1 MGFRCG
7 IIGLP
12 NVGKSTLFN
21 ALTRTSA
28 AQAENYPFCTIEP
41 NIGEVD
47 VPDKRLEVLSK
58 INESQKILPAR
69 LTFVD
74 IAGLVK
80 GASQGEGLGNQFL
93 SNIKEVDAVAHVV
106 RCFED
111 DNITHVNGQIDP
123 IKDIEIIET
132 ELLLSDIANLEKR
145 QTSLEKKVKSND
157 KESKEKLILIEEIL
171 EKLNNNIIFDF
182 KSLNEKNNKYFQEFA
197 LLTGKKMI
205 YVCNVDEESAKSGNQ
220 YSKKID
226 EYGVS
231 KEINVIKISAN
242 IESQISE
249 LSDDD
254 RDEYIKSLGL
264 TEPGLNT
271 LINEG
276 YNALDLITYFTSGP
290 KETRAWT
297 IPKNTLAPASAG
309 KIHTDFEKG
318 FIRAETINYGELIN
332 FSSYN
337 EAKDAG
343 KIRLEGKEYE
353 VKDGDIM
360 NFRFNN

>member
-58 INESQKILPAR
+58 ISKSQKVLPAR

-74 IAGLVK
+74 IAGLVE
-80 GASQGEGLGNQFL
+80 GASKGEGLGNQFL

-123 IKDIEIIET
+123 IRDIEIIET

-145 QTSLEKKVKSND
+145 KTSLEKKIKSND

-249 LSDDD
+249 LSDEDKE
-254 RDEYIKSLGL
+254 EYIKSLGL

-297 IPKNTLAPASAG
+297 IPKNTLAPVSAG

-318 FIRAETINYGELIN
+318 FIRAETINYSELIN

>member
-58 INESQKILPAR
+58 INKSQKILPAR

-123 IKDIEIIET
+123 IKDIQIIET

-145 QTSLEKKVKSND
+145 QISLEKKAKSND
-157 KESKEKLILIEEIL
+157 KESKEKLILIEKIL
-171 EKLNNNIIFDF
+171 EKLNNNILFDF
-182 KSLNEKNNKYFQEFA
+182 KSLDEKNEKYFQEFT

-205 YVCNVDEESAKSGNQ
+205 YVCNVDEKSAESGNE

-226 EYGVS
+226 EYGSS
-231 KEINVIKISAN
+231 KGINVIKISAN

-249 LSDDD
+249 LSDND

-343 KIRLEGKEYE
+343 RIRLEGKEYE

>member
-58 INESQKILPAR
+58 ISKSQKVLPAR

-74 IAGLVK
+74 IAGLVE
-80 GASQGEGLGNQFL
+80 GASKGEGLGNQFL

-123 IKDIEIIET
+123 IRDIEIIET

-145 QTSLEKKVKSND
+145 KTSLEKKIKSND
-157 KESKEKLILIEEIL
+157 KESKEKLILIEKIL

-182 KSLNEKNNKYFQEFA
+182 ECLDKKNNKYFQEFA

-249 LSDDD
+249 LSDEDKE
-254 RDEYIKSLGL
+254 EYIKSLGL

-297 IPKNTLAPASAG
+297 IPKNTLAPVSAG

-318 FIRAETINYGELIN
+318 FIRAETINYSELIN

>member
-47 VPDKRLEVLSK
+47 VPDKRLEILSK
-58 INESQKILPAR
+58 INKSQKILPAR

-123 IKDIEIIET
+123 IRDIEIIET

-145 QTSLEKKVKSND
+145 QTSLEKKAKSND

-171 EKLNNNIIFDF
+171 EKLNNNILFDL
-182 KSLNEKNNKYFQEFA
+182 KSLDEKNQKYFQEFA
-197 LLTGKKMI
+197 LLTGKKII

-220 YSKKID
+220 YSEKIH
-226 EYGVS
+226 EYGMS

-249 LSDDD
+249 LSDED

-264 TEPGLNT
+264 AEPGLNA

-297 IPKNTLAPASAG
+297 ITKNTLAPKSAG

-318 FIRAETINYGELIN
+318 FIRAETINYDELIN

-343 KIRLEGKEYE
+343 RIRLEGKEYE

>member
-47 VPDKRLEVLSK
+47 VPDKRLKVLSN
-58 INESQKILPAR
+58 INKSQKILPAR

-74 IAGLVK
+74 IAGLVE
-80 GASQGEGLGNQFL
+80 GASKGEGLGNQFL
-93 SNIKEVDAVAHVV
+93 SNIKEVDAVAQVI
-106 RCFED
+106 RCFDD
-111 DNITHVNGQIDP
+111 DNITHVNGKIDP
-123 IKDIEIIET
+123 IKDIEVIET
-132 ELLLSDIANLEKR
+132 ELFLSDIDNLEKR
-145 QTSLEKKVKSND
+145 KISLEKKAKSND
-157 KESKEKLILIEEIL
+157 KEAIEKLILIEKII
-171 EKLNNNIIFDF
+171 EKLNTNQLLDKNALD
-182 KSLNEKNNKYFQEFA
+182 EKNKKYFKEFE
-197 LLTGKKMI
+197 LLTSKKMI
-205 YVCNVDEESAKSGNQ
+205 YVCNVDESSANSGNE
-220 YSKKID
+220 YSKKI
-226 EYGVS
+226 EQYGLI
-231 KEINVIKISAN
+231 KKITVIKISAS

-249 LSDDD
+249 LGDED
-254 RDEYIKSLGL
+254 RREYINSLGL
-264 TEPGLNT
+264 KQPGLNT
-271 LINEG
+271 LITEG
-276 YNALDLITYFTSGP
+276 YNILDLITYFTSGP

-297 IPKNTLAPASAG
+297 IKKNTLAPESAG

-318 FIRAETINYGELIN
+318 FIRAETINYDELIN
-332 FSSYN
+332 FSSYLN
-337 EAKDAG
+337 AKDAG

-360 NFRFNN
+360 NFRFNS

>member
-58 INESQKILPAR
+58 ISKSQKILPAR

-106 RCFED
+106 RCFDD
-111 DNITHVNGQIDP
+111 DNITHVNGRIDP
-123 IKDIEIIET
+123 IRDIEIIET

-171 EKLNNNIIFDF
+171 EKLNNNIVFDF
-182 KSLNEKNNKYFQEFA
+182 KSLNEKNDKYFQEFA

>member
-58 INESQKILPAR
+58 ISKSQKVLPAR

-74 IAGLVK
+74 IAGLVE
-80 GASQGEGLGNQFL
+80 GASKGEGLGNQFL

-123 IKDIEIIET
+123 IRDIEIIET

-145 QTSLEKKVKSND
+145 KTSLEKKIKSND
-157 KESKEKLILIEEIL
+157 KESKEKLILIEKIL

-182 KSLNEKNNKYFQEFA
+182 ECLDKKNNKYFQEFA

-242 IESQISE
+242 IESQISD

>member
-58 INESQKILPAR
+58 INNSQKILPAR

-111 DNITHVNGQIDP
+111 DNITHVNGKIDP

-132 ELLLSDIANLEKR
+132 ELLLSDITNLEKR
-145 QTSLEKKVKSND
+145 QISLEKKVKSND

-171 EKLNNNIIFDF
+171 KKLNNNILFDF
-182 KSLNEKNNKYFQEFA
+182 KSLDEKNKKYFQEFT

-205 YVCNVDEESAKSGNQ
+205 YVCNVDEESANSGNQ

-226 EYGVS
+226 EYGTS
-231 KEINVIKISAN
+231 KKINVIKISAG

-249 LSDDD
+249 LSDED
-254 RDEYIKSLGL
+254 REEYIKSLGL
-264 TEPGLNT
+264 AEPGLNT

-297 IPKNTLAPASAG
+297 ITKDTLAPESAG

-318 FIRAETINYGELIN
+318 FIRAETINYDELVN
-332 FSSYN
+332 FLSYN
-337 EAKDAG
+337 EAKEAG

>member
-58 INESQKILPAR
+58 ISKSQKVLPAR

-74 IAGLVK
+74 IAGLVE
-80 GASQGEGLGNQFL
+80 GASKGEGLGNQFL

-123 IKDIEIIET
+123 IRDIEIIET

-145 QTSLEKKVKSND
+145 KTSLEKKIKSND

-249 LSDDD
+249 LSDEDKE
-254 RDEYIKSLGL
+254 EYIKSLGL

-297 IPKNTLAPASAG
+297 IPKNTLAPVSAG

>member
-47 VPDKRLEVLSK
+47 VPDKRLKVLSN
-58 INESQKILPAR
+58 INKSQKILPAR

-74 IAGLVK
+74 IAGLVE
-80 GASQGEGLGNQFL
+80 GASKGEGLGNQFL
-93 SNIKEVDAVAHVV
+93 SNIKEVDAVAQVI
-106 RCFED
+106 RCFDD
-111 DNITHVNGQIDP
+111 DNITHVNGKIDP
-123 IKDIEIIET
+123 IKDIEVIET
-132 ELLLSDIANLEKR
+132 ELFLSDIDNLEKR
-145 QTSLEKKVKSND
+145 KISLEKKAKSND
-157 KESKEKLILIEEIL
+157 KEAIEKLILIEKII
-171 EKLNNNIIFDF
+171 EKLNTNQLLDKNALD
-182 KSLNEKNNKYFQEFA
+182 EKNKKYFNEFE
-197 LLTGKKMI
+197 LLTSKKMI
-205 YVCNVDEESAKSGNQ
+205 YVCNVDESSANSGNE
-220 YSKKID
+220 YSKKIE
-226 EYGVS
+226 EYGLI
-231 KEINVIKISAN
+231 KKITVIKISAS

-249 LSDDD
+249 LGDED
-254 RDEYIKSLGL
+254 RREYINSLGL
-264 TEPGLNT
+264 EQPGLNT
-271 LINEG
+271 LITEG
-276 YNALDLITYFTSGP
+276 YNILDLITYFTSGP

-297 IPKNTLAPASAG
+297 IKKNTLAPESAG

-318 FIRAETINYGELIN
+318 FIRAETINYDELIN
-332 FSSYN
+332 FSSYLN
-337 EAKDAG
+337 AKDAG

-360 NFRFNN
+360 NFRFNS

>member
-58 INESQKILPAR
+58 ISKSQKVLPAR

-74 IAGLVK
+74 IAGLVE
-80 GASQGEGLGNQFL
+80 GASKGEGLGNQFL

-123 IKDIEIIET
+123 IRDIEIIET

-145 QTSLEKKVKSND
+145 KTSLEKKIKSND

-182 KSLNEKNNKYFQEFA
+182 ECLDKKNNKYFQEFA

-205 YVCNVDEESAKSGNQ
+205 YVCNVDEESAQSGNQ
-220 YSKKID
+220 YSKQID
-226 EYGVS
+226 EYSVS
-231 KEINVIKISAN
+231 KDVNVIKISAN

-249 LSDDD
+249 LSDEDKE
-254 RDEYIKSLGL
+254 EYIKSLGL

-297 IPKNTLAPASAG
+297 IPKNTLAPVSAG

-318 FIRAETINYGELIN
+318 FIRAETINYSELIN

>member
-58 INESQKILPAR
+58 INKSQKILPAR

-123 IKDIEIIET
+123 IKDIQIIET

-145 QTSLEKKVKSND
+145 QISLEKKAKSND
-157 KESKEKLILIEEIL
+157 KESKEKLILIEKIL
-171 EKLNNNIIFDF
+171 EKLNNNILFDF
-182 KSLNEKNNKYFQEFA
+182 KSLDEKNEKYFQEFT

-205 YVCNVDEESAKSGNQ
+205 YVCNVDEKSAESGNE

-226 EYGVS
+226 EYGSS
-231 KEINVIKISAN
+231 KGINVIKISAN

-249 LSDDD
+249 LSDED
-254 RDEYIKSLGL
+254 REEYIKSLGL

-297 IPKNTLAPASAG
+297 IAKDTLAPESAG

-318 FIRAETINYGELIN
+318 FIRAETINYDELIN
-332 FSSYN
+332 FLSYN

-343 KIRLEGKEYE
+343 KIRLEGKDYE

>member
-47 VPDKRLEVLSK
+47 VPDKRLGVLSK
-58 INESQKILPAR
+58 INKSLKILPAR

-145 QTSLEKKVKSND
+145 KTSLEKKAKSND

-171 EKLNNNIIFDF
+171 EKLNNNILFDF
-182 KSLNEKNNKYFQEFA
+182 KSLDEKNQKYFQEFS

-226 EYGVS
+226 EYGLN
-231 KEINVIKISAN
+231 KEINVIKISAS

-249 LSDDD
+249 LSDED
-254 RDEYIKSLGL
+254 RDEYIRSLGL
-264 TEPGLNT
+264 AEPGLNT

-297 IPKNTLAPASAG
+297 ITKDTLAPESAG

-318 FIRAETINYGELIN
+318 FIRAETINYEELIN
-332 FSSYN
+332 FTNYN
-337 EAKDAG
+337 EAKEAG

-353 VKDGDIM
+353 VRDGDIM

>member
-145 QTSLEKKVKSND
+145 QTSLGKKAKSND

-171 EKLNNNIIFDF
+171 KKLNNNILFNF
-182 KSLNEKNNKYFQEFA
+182 KSLDEKNQKYFHEFS

>member
-58 INESQKILPAR
+58 ISKSQKILPAR

-106 RCFED
+106 RCFDD
-111 DNITHVNGQIDP
+111 DNITHVNGRIDP
-123 IKDIEIIET
+123 IRDIEIIET

-226 EYGVS
+226 EYALN
-231 KEINVIKISAN
+231 KEINVIKISAS

-249 LSDDD
+249 LSDED
-254 RDEYIKSLGL
+254 RDEYIRSLGL
-264 TEPGLNT
+264 AEPGLNT

-297 IPKNTLAPASAG
+297 INKDTLAPESAG

-318 FIRAETINYGELIN
+318 FIRAETINYNELIN

>member
-58 INESQKILPAR
+58 ISKSQKILPAR

-106 RCFED
+106 RCFDD
-111 DNITHVNGQIDP
+111 DNITHVNGRIDP
-123 IKDIEIIET
+123 IRDIEIIET

-171 EKLNNNIIFDF
+171 EKLNNNIVFDF

-226 EYGVS
+226 EYALN
-231 KEINVIKISAN
+231 KEINVIKISAS

-249 LSDDD
+249 LSDED
-254 RDEYIKSLGL
+254 RDEYIRSLGL
-264 TEPGLNT
+264 AEPGLNT

-297 IPKNTLAPASAG
+297 INKDTLAPESAG

-318 FIRAETINYGELIN
+318 FIRAETINYDELIN

>member
-47 VPDKRLEVLSK
+47 VPDKRLKVLSN
-58 INESQKILPAR
+58 INKSQKILPAR

-74 IAGLVK
+74 IAGLVE
-80 GASQGEGLGNQFL
+80 GASKGEGLGNQFL
-93 SNIKEVDAVAHVV
+93 SNIKEVDAVAQVI
-106 RCFED
+106 RCFDD
-111 DNITHVNGQIDP
+111 DNITHVNGKIDP
-123 IKDIEIIET
+123 IKDIEVIET
-132 ELLLSDIANLEKR
+132 ELFLSDIDNLEKR
-145 QTSLEKKVKSND
+145 KISLEKKAKSND
-157 KESKEKLILIEEIL
+157 KEAIEKLILIEKII
-171 EKLNNNIIFDF
+171 EKLNTNQLLDKNALD
-182 KSLNEKNNKYFQEFA
+182 EKNKKYFKEFE
-197 LLTGKKMI
+197 LLTSKKMI
-205 YVCNVDEESAKSGNQ
+205 YVCNVDESSANSGNE
-220 YSKKID
+220 YSKKIE
-226 EYGVS
+226 EYGLI
-231 KEINVIKISAN
+231 KKITVIKISAS

-249 LSDDD
+249 LGDED
-254 RDEYIKSLGL
+254 RREYINSLGL
-264 TEPGLNT
+264 EQPGLNT
-271 LINEG
+271 LITEG
-276 YNALDLITYFTSGP
+276 YNILDLITYFTSGP

-297 IPKNTLAPASAG
+297 IKKNTLAPESAG

-318 FIRAETINYGELIN
+318 FIRAETINYDELIN
-332 FSSYN
+332 FSSYLD
-337 EAKDAG
+337 AKDAG

-360 NFRFNN
+360 NFRFNS

>member
-58 INESQKILPAR
+58 LNKSERIMPAR

-132 ELLLSDIANLEKR
+132 ELLLSDISNLEKR
-145 QTSLEKKVKSND
+145 KVSLEKKAKSND
-157 KESKEKLILIEEIL
+157 KDSKEKLILIDEIL
-171 EKLNNNIIFDF
+171 EKLNNNNLFDF
-182 KSLNEKNNKYFQEFA
+182 KSLDEKNIKFFGEFS
-197 LLTGKKMI
+197 LLTSKKMI
-205 YVCNVDEESAKSGNQ
+205 YVCNVDEESANSGNK
-220 YSKKID
+220 YSKEID
-226 EYGVS
+226 EYGTA
-231 KEINVIKISAN
+231 KEINVIKISAS
-242 IESQISE
+242 IESQISVLNDE
-249 LSDDD
+249 D
-254 RDEYIKSLGL
+254 RNEYIDSLGL

-276 YNALDLITYFTSGP
+276 YNALDLVTYFTSGP

-297 IPKNTLAPASAG
+297 IPRNTLAPESAG

-318 FIRAETINYGELIN
+318 FIRAETINYDELIN
-332 FSSYN
+332 YSSYN
-337 EAKDAG
+337 EAKDSG

>member
-58 INESQKILPAR
+58 ISKSQKILPAR

-106 RCFED
+106 RCFDD
-111 DNITHVNGQIDP
+111 DNITHVNGRIDP
-123 IKDIEIIET
+123 IRDIEIIET

-242 IESQISE
+242 IESQISD

>member
-47 VPDKRLEVLSK
+47 VPDRRLKVLSD
-58 INESQKILPAR
+58 INKSQKILPAR

-74 IAGLVK
+74 IAGLVE
-80 GASQGEGLGNQFL
+80 GASKGEGLGNQFL
-93 SNIKEVDAVAHVV
+93 SNIREVDALAQVI
-106 RCFED
+106 RCFDD
-111 DNITHVNGQIDP
+111 DNITHVNGKIDP

-132 ELLLSDIANLEKR
+132 ELFLSDIDNLEKR
-145 QTSLEKKVKSND
+145 KISLEKKAKSND
-157 KESKEKLILIEEIL
+157 KESNEKLILIEKIL
-171 EKLNNNIIFDF
+171 EKLDNNKLFDRNILD
-182 KSLNEKNNKYFQEFA
+182 EKNKKYFREFE
-197 LLTGKKMI
+197 LLSSKKMI
-205 YVCNVDEESAKSGNQ
+205 YVCNVDENSANSGNE
-220 YSKKID
+220 YSKKIE
-226 EYGVS
+226 EYGLIR
-231 KEINVIKISAN
+231 EITVIKISAS

-249 LSDDD
+249 LNDKD
-254 RDEYIKSLGL
+254 RNEYISSLGL
-264 TEPGLNT
+264 REPGLNT
-271 LINEG
+271 LITEG
-276 YNALDLITYFTSGP
+276 YNTLDLITYFTSGP

-297 IPKNTLAPASAG
+297 IEKNTLAPKSAG

-318 FIRAETINYGELIN
+318 FIRAETINYNELIN
-332 FSSYN
+332 FSSYLD
-337 EAKDAG
+337 AKDAG

-360 NFRFNN
+360 NFRFNS

>member
-58 INESQKILPAR
+58 ISKSQKILPAR

-106 RCFED
+106 RCFDD
-111 DNITHVNGQIDP
+111 DNITHVNGRIDP
-123 IKDIEIIET
+123 IRDIEIIET

-145 QTSLEKKVKSND
+145 QTSLEKKVRSND

-205 YVCNVDEESAKSGNQ
+205 YVCNVDEESAQSGNQ
-220 YSKKID
+220 YSKQIE
-226 EYGVS
+226 EYSVS
-231 KEINVIKISAN
+231 KDVNVIKISAN

-249 LSDDD
+249 LSDEDKE
-254 RDEYIKSLGL
+254 EYIKSLGL

-297 IPKNTLAPASAG
+297 IPKNTLAPVSAG

-318 FIRAETINYGELIN
+318 FIRAETINYSELIN

>member
-58 INESQKILPAR
+58 ISKSQKILPAR

-106 RCFED
+106 RCFDD
-111 DNITHVNGQIDP
+111 DNITHVNGRIDP
-123 IKDIEIIET
+123 IRDIEIIET

-171 EKLNNNIIFDF
+171 EKLNNNIVFDF

-318 FIRAETINYGELIN
+318 FIRAETINYDELIN

>member
-58 INESQKILPAR
+58 ISKSQKILPAR

-106 RCFED
+106 RCFDD
-111 DNITHVNGQIDP
+111 DNITHVNGRIDP
-123 IKDIEIIET
+123 IRDIEIIET

-145 QTSLEKKVKSND
+145 QTSLEKKVRSND

>member
-58 INESQKILPAR
+58 ISKSQKILPAR

-106 RCFED
+106 RCFDD
-111 DNITHVNGQIDP
+111 DNITHVNGRIDP
-123 IKDIEIIET
+123 IRDIEIIET

-254 RDEYIKSLGL
+254 REEYIRSLGL
-264 TEPGLNT
+264 AEPGLNT
-271 LINEG
+271 LIKEG
-276 YNALDLITYFTSGP
+276 YEALDLITYFTSGP
-290 KETRAWT
+290 KETKAWT
-297 IPKNTLAPASAG
+297 ITKNTLAPVSAG

-318 FIRAETINYGELIN
+318 FIRAETINYDDLIN
-332 FSSYN
+332 FQSYN

-343 KIRLEGKEYE
+343 KIRLEGKDYE

>member
-47 VPDKRLEVLSK
+47 VPDKRLEILAK
-58 INESQKILPAR
+58 INKSQKILPAR

-93 SNIKEVDAVAHVV
+93 SNIREVEAVAHVV
-106 RCFED
+106 RCFEN

-123 IKDIEIIET
+123 IRDIEIIET

-145 QTSLEKKVKSND
+145 KTSLEKKVKNND

-171 EKLNNNIIFDF
+171 EKLNNDILFDF
-182 KSLNEKNNKYFQEFA
+182 KSLDEKNEKYFQEFA

-205 YVCNVDEESAKSGNQ
+205 YVCNVDEESASSGNQ

-226 EYGVS
+226 EYGS
-231 KEINVIKISAN
+231 NREISVIKISAN
-242 IESQISE
+242 IESQISS
-249 LSDDD
+249 LSDED
-254 RDEYIKSLGL
+254 REEYIKSLGL

-276 YNALDLITYFTSGP
+276 YNTLDLITYFTSGP
-290 KETRAWT
+290 KETKAWT
-297 IPKNTLAPASAG
+297 ITRNTLAPESAG

-318 FIRAETINYGELIN
+318 FIRAETINYDELIN
-332 FSSYN
+332 FLSYN

-343 KIRLEGKEYE
+343 KIRLEGKDYE

>member
-58 INESQKILPAR
+58 ISKSQKVLPAR

-74 IAGLVK
+74 IAGLVE
-80 GASQGEGLGNQFL
+80 GASKGEGLGNQFL

-123 IKDIEIIET
+123 IRDIEIIET

-145 QTSLEKKVKSND
+145 QTSLEKKVRSND

-205 YVCNVDEESAKSGNQ
+205 YVCNVDEESAQSGNQ
-220 YSKKID
+220 YSKQID
-226 EYGVS
+226 EYSVS
-231 KEINVIKISAN
+231 KDVNVIKISAN

-249 LSDDD
+249 LSDEDKK
-254 RDEYIKSLGL
+254 EYIKSLGL

-297 IPKNTLAPASAG
+297 IPKNTLAPVSAG

-318 FIRAETINYGELIN
+318 FIRAETINYSELIN

>member
-58 INESQKILPAR
+58 INKSQKILPAR

-145 QTSLEKKVKSND
+145 KTSLEKKAKSND

-171 EKLNNNIIFDF
+171 KKLNNNILFDF
-182 KSLNEKNNKYFQEFA
+182 KSLDEKNEKYFQEFS

-226 EYGVS
+226 EYGMS
-231 KEINVIKISAN
+231 KEINVIKIYAS

-249 LSDDD
+249 LSDED
-254 RDEYIKSLGL
+254 RDEYIRSLGL
-264 TEPGLNT
+264 VEPGLNT
-271 LINEG
+271 LINQG

-297 IPKNTLAPASAG
+297 ITKDTLAPESAG

-318 FIRAETINYGELIN
+318 FIRAETINYDELIN
-332 FSSYN
+332 FSNYN

>member
-47 VPDKRLEVLSK
+47 VPDKRLGVLSK

-145 QTSLEKKVKSND
+145 QTSLEKKAISND

-171 EKLNNNIIFDF
+171 KKLNNNILFDF
-182 KSLNEKNNKYFQEFA
+182 KSLDEKNQKYFQQFS

-226 EYGVS
+226 EYGLN
-231 KEINVIKISAN
+231 KEINVIKISAS

-249 LSDDD
+249 LSDED
-254 RDEYIKSLGL
+254 RDEYIRSLGL
-264 TEPGLNT
+264 VEPGLNT

-297 IPKNTLAPASAG
+297 ITKDTLAPESAG

-318 FIRAETINYGELIN
+318 FIRAETINYDELIN
-332 FSSYN
+332 FSNYN

>member
-47 VPDKRLEVLSK
+47 VPDKRLKVLSN
-58 INESQKILPAR
+58 INKSQKILPAR

-74 IAGLVK
+74 IAGLVE
-80 GASQGEGLGNQFL
+80 GASKGEGLGNQFL
-93 SNIKEVDAVAHVV
+93 SNIKEVDAVAQVI
-106 RCFED
+106 RCFDD
-111 DNITHVNGQIDP
+111 DNITHVNGKIDP
-123 IKDIEIIET
+123 IKDIEVIET
-132 ELLLSDIANLEKR
+132 ELFLSDIDNLEKR
-145 QTSLEKKVKSND
+145 KISLEKKAKSND
-157 KESKEKLILIEEIL
+157 KEAIEKLILIEKII
-171 EKLNNNIIFDF
+171 EKLNTNQLLDKNALD
-182 KSLNEKNNKYFQEFA
+182 EKNKKYFKEFE
-197 LLTGKKMI
+197 LLTSKKMI
-205 YVCNVDEESAKSGNQ
+205 YVCNVDESSANSGNE
-220 YSKKID
+220 YSKKIE
-226 EYGVS
+226 EYGLI
-231 KEINVIKISAN
+231 KKITVIKISAS

-249 LSDDD
+249 LGDED
-254 RDEYIKSLGL
+254 RREYINSLGL
-264 TEPGLNT
+264 KQPGLNT
-271 LINEG
+271 LITEG
-276 YNALDLITYFTSGP
+276 YNILDLITYFTSGP

-297 IPKNTLAPASAG
+297 IKKNTLAPESAG

-318 FIRAETINYGELIN
+318 FIRAETINYDELIN
-332 FSSYN
+332 FSSYLD
-337 EAKDAG
+337 AKDAG

-360 NFRFNN
+360 NFRFNS

>member
-58 INESQKILPAR
+58 ISKSQKILPAR

-106 RCFED
+106 RCFDD
-111 DNITHVNGQIDP
+111 DNITHVNGRIDP
-123 IKDIEIIET
+123 IRDIEIIET

>member
-145 QTSLEKKVKSND
+145 QTSLEKKAKSND

-171 EKLNNNIIFDF
+171 EKLNNNILFDF
-182 KSLNEKNNKYFQEFA
+182 KSLDEKNEKYFQEFS

-205 YVCNVDEESAKSGNQ
+205 YVCNVDEESAKTGNH
-220 YSKKID
+220 YSKKVD

-231 KEINVIKISAN
+231 KKINVIKISAS

-249 LSDDD
+249 LSDED
-254 RDEYIKSLGL
+254 RDEYIRSLGL
-264 TEPGLNT
+264 AEPGLNT

-290 KETRAWT
+290 KETKAWT
-297 IPKNTLAPASAG
+297 ITKDTLAPESAG

-318 FIRAETINYGELIN
+318 FIRAETINYNELIN
-332 FSSYN
+332 FLNYN

>member
-47 VPDKRLEVLSK
+47 VPDKRLKVLSN
-58 INESQKILPAR
+58 INKSQKILPAR

-74 IAGLVK
+74 IAGLVE
-80 GASQGEGLGNQFL
+80 GASKGEGLGNQFL
-93 SNIKEVDAVAHVV
+93 SNIKEVDAVAQVI
-106 RCFED
+106 RCFDD
-111 DNITHVNGQIDP
+111 DNITHVNGKIDP
-123 IKDIEIIET
+123 IKDIEVIET
-132 ELLLSDIANLEKR
+132 ELFLSDIDNLEKR
-145 QTSLEKKVKSND
+145 KISLEKKAKSND
-157 KESKEKLILIEEIL
+157 KEAIEKLILIEKII
-171 EKLNNNIIFDF
+171 EKLNTNQLLDKNALD
-182 KSLNEKNNKYFQEFA
+182 EKNKKYFNELE
-197 LLTGKKMI
+197 LLTSKKMI
-205 YVCNVDEESAKSGNQ
+205 YVCNVDESSANSGNE
-220 YSKKID
+220 YSKKI
-226 EYGVS
+226 EQYGLI
-231 KEINVIKISAN
+231 KKITVIKISAS

-249 LSDDD
+249 LGDED
-254 RDEYIKSLGL
+254 RREYINSLGL
-264 TEPGLNT
+264 KQPGLNT
-271 LINEG
+271 LITEG
-276 YNALDLITYFTSGP
+276 YNILDLITYFTSGP

-297 IPKNTLAPASAG
+297 IKKNTLAPESAG

-318 FIRAETINYGELIN
+318 FIRAETINYDELIN
-332 FSSYN
+332 FSSYLD
-337 EAKDAG
+337 AKDAG

-360 NFRFNN
+360 NFRFNS

>member
-47 VPDKRLEVLSK
+47 VPDKRLDILSK
-58 INESQKILPAR
+58 INKSQKILPAR

-106 RCFED
+106 RCFDD

-145 QTSLEKKVKSND
+145 QISLEKKVKSND
-157 KESKEKLILIEEIL
+157 KEAKEKLILIEEIL
-171 EKLNNNIIFDF
+171 ENLNNNILFDF
-182 KSLNEKNNKYFQEFA
+182 KSLDEKNEKYFQEFS

-205 YVCNVDEESAKSGNQ
+205 YVCNVDEESANTGNQ

-226 EYGVS
+226 EYGAG
-231 KEINVIKISAN
+231 KEINVIKISAS

-249 LSDDD
+249 LSDED

-264 TEPGLNT
+264 AEPGLNT

-297 IPKNTLAPASAG
+297 IAKNTLAPESAG

-318 FIRAETINYGELIN
+318 FIRAETINYDELIN
-332 FSSYN
+332 FLNYS

-343 KIRLEGKEYE
+343 KIRLEGKDYE